1 MIIIKINRNCKE
13 KQIRSKPKKKENATT
28 KVTKTYTQKEEKKN
42 QISGICNDKQQQQQN
57 KNKQKKYKK
66 NIARPKW
73 NRGMHKGRLN

>member
-1 MIIIKINRNCKE
+1 MIIIKINRNSKE
-13 KQIRSKPKKKENATT
+13 KQITSKPQKKENATT
-28 KVTKTYTQKEEKKN
+28 KVTKTYTQKEEKKK
-42 QISGICNDKQQQQQN
+42 ISSICNDKQQQQQN